1 MVTEEDDQKKL
12 GLAREKLRA
21 TGSGNL
27 ESAEDCLMKRAMA
40 GMGDD
45 DWNFGSELTLDAKAY
60 TWSDKYRPRKP
71 RSAAHEGRGGNLGR
85 AGGEAEAEA

>member
-27 ESAEDCLMKRAMA
+27 ESAEDSLMKRAMA

-71 RSAAHEGRGGNLGR
+71 RSARMRGWGAERQRGR
-85 AGGEAEAEA
+85 EEEE